1 MLARMPRT
9 LFFAILIGI
18 GMATPVRAQ
27 DQRAAVLAVV
37 DSAMHFINTGEI
49 PRLSD
54 LMTPEAQVYA
64 AGTRSGAP
72 DFRMRTAESQ
82 RAAGR
87 RAPIIERGFSPDVR
101 IAGTI
106 AVVWLPYDLYVDNAW
121 SHCGVDVFTLV
132 RVGDRWRIAN
142 LTYSIE
148 QPPAC
153 RVHPDGP
160 APGTRGTPSSPSLA
174 PAAAR
179 APPDAVAV
187 DFAVPAVG

>member
-1 MLARMPRT
+1 MPRR
-9 LFFAILIGI
+9 LPRHFCLALVLALHLAAPG
-18 GMATPVRAQ
+18 AAQ
-27 DQRAAVLAVV
+27 AQEQRAAVMAVV
-37 DSAMHFINTGEI
+37 DSAMRFINTGEVA
-49 PRLSD
+49 RLSD

-64 AGTRSGAP
+64 ASTRSGRP
-72 DFRMRTAESQ
+72 DYRMRTAESQ

-87 RAPIIERGFSPDVR
+87 RDPIIERGFEPDLR

-106 AVVWLPYDLYVDNAW
+106 AVVWLPYDLYVDDTW

-132 RVGDRWRIAN
+132 LIGERWRIAN

-160 APGTRGTPSSPSLA
+160 ARGTRGTPPT
-174 PAAAR
+174 
-179 APPDAVAV
+179 
-187 DFAVPAVG
+187 

>member
-1 MLARMPRT
+1 MMRSL
-9 LFFAILIGI
+9 
-18 GMATPVRAQ
+18 GMALIVGAGLALPDRLQAQ
-27 DQRAAVLAVV
+27 DQRSAVMAVV
-37 DSAMHFINTGEI
+37 DSAMHFINTGEVA
-49 PRLSD
+49 RLSD

-64 AGTRSGAP
+64 ASTRSGQP
-72 DFRMRTAESQ
+72 GYRMRTAESQ

-87 RAPIIERGFSPDVR
+87 RDPIIERGFAPDVR

-106 AVVWLPYDLYVDNAW
+106 AVVWLPYDLYVDRTW

-132 RVGDRWRIAN
+132 LVGERWRIAN

-160 APGTRGTPSSPSLA
+160 APGTRGTPPE
-174 PAAAR
+174 P
-179 APPDAVAV
+179 
-187 DFAVPAVG
+187 

>member
-1 MLARMPRT
+1 MPRR
-9 LFFAILIGI
+9 LLRRFCCALVLGAGI
-18 GMATPVRAQ
+18 AWPAQGEAQ
-27 DQRAAVLAVV
+27 DQRGAVMAVV
-37 DSAMHFINTGEI
+37 DSAMHFINTGDGA
-49 PRLSD
+49 RLSD

-64 AGTRSGAP
+64 ASTRSGQP
-72 DFRMRTAESQ
+72 GYRMRTAESQ

-87 RAPIIERGFSPDVR
+87 RDPIIERGFSPDVR

-106 AVVWLPYDLYVDNAW
+106 AVVWLPYDLYVNNAW

-132 RVGDRWRIAN
+132 LVGEHWRIAN

-160 APGTRGTPSSPSLA
+160 ASGTRGTPPEA
-174 PAAAR
+174 
-179 APPDAVAV
+179 
-187 DFAVPAVG
+187 